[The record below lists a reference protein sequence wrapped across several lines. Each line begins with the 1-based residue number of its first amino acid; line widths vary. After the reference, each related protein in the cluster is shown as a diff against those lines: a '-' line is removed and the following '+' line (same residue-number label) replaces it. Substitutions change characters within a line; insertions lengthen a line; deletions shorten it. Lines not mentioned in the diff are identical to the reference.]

1 MRSRILLA
9 GVLKLAAIGA
19 ATAEQ
24 PTSGAATTTSATAVI
39 ATTGGL
45 QDAVTNKTVVLHT
58 PAGGLPI
65 SYAENGT
72 MIGRARN
79 LEFYTGSAFDRGTWW
94 VVANQICHRWRSW
107 LGGKD
112 HCVTVKMDG
121 EKVHWKSSDGYSGTA
136 TITAKK

>member
-1 MRSRILLA
+1 MRSRVLLA
-9 GVLKLAAIGA
+9 GVLKVAAISA
-19 ATAEQ
+19 ATAEG
-24 PTSGAATTTSATAVI
+24 PTAAAKAD
-39 ATTGGL
+39 L
-45 QDAVTNKTVVLHT
+45 QGVVANKTVVLHT

-65 SYAENGT
+65 SYSDNGT

-112 HCVTVKMDG
+112 HCVTVRMDG

-136 TITAKK
+136 TISGTANAKK

>member
-1 MRSRILLA
+1 MRSRVLLA

-19 ATAEQ
+19 ATAEA
-24 PTSGAATTTSATAVI
+24 PMSGAATTTSATAVI
-39 ATTGGL
+39 ATGL
-45 QDAVTNKTVVLHT
+45 QDAVSNKTVVLHT

-65 SYAENGT
+65 SYSENGT

-121 EKVHWKSSDGYSGTA
+121 DKVHWKSSDGYSGTA
-136 TITAKK
+136 TISAKK